1 MVTLA
6 DVARR
11 AGVSKSTASRALSD
25 GRVSAATR
33 EHVLRIAA
41 ELHYVASPAAVSL
54 ATGRTGT
61 IGAIV
66 PAFDTWYTATLIR
79 GIAHAALRHDFDL
92 LLFELGEHGEHRDR
106 AFDHFRRRRHVDAVF
121 SANFALT
128 RREVGALRDLG
139 IPVGAIGG
147 PTPGIRTWCLDDEA
161 AGRLATQ
168 HLLGRGHRDILFAGG
183 RPEEPLAM
191 YVAEEARHAGYLSAL
206 RSAGLAPRPRRA
218 LLPTVAAAKEDAA
231 AAFAADDRPRAVVAA
246 SDEIAMGYVLAAREA
261 GLSVPADVSVVGV
274 DDHPHAAAFDLTTV
288 QQDPAEQGR
297 LLIDWLAGEIDEP
310 SGERQ
315 HTALAPVLVARG
327 SVGPAPAA

>member
-66 PAFDTWYTATLIR
+66 PTFDTWYTSTLIR
-79 GIAHAALRHDFDL
+79 GLAHAALRHDFDL

-168 HLLGRGHRDILFAGG
+168 HLLDHGHTDILFAGG
-183 RPEEPLAM
+183 RPDEELAM
-191 YVAEEARHAGYLSAL
+191 YVAEDSRHAGYRAAL
-206 RSAGLAPRPRRA
+206 RDAGITARAPRP
-218 LLPTVAAAKEDAA
+218 LMPTVPAAKEAATAVLAA
-231 AAFAADDRPRAVVAA
+231 ADRPRAVVAA
-246 SDEIAMGYVLAAREA
+246 SDEIAMGFVLAARGA
-261 GLSVPADVSVVGV
+261 GVSVPGDVSIVGI
-274 DDHPHAAAFDLTTV
+274 DDHPHAAAFGLTTIR
-288 QQDPAEQGR
+288 QRPAEQGR
-297 LLIDWLAGEIDEP
+297 LLVDWLVGQIDEP
-310 SGERQ
+310 SGERH
-315 HTALAPVLVARG
+315 HTGLLPELVERG
-327 SVGPAPAA
+327 STGPA